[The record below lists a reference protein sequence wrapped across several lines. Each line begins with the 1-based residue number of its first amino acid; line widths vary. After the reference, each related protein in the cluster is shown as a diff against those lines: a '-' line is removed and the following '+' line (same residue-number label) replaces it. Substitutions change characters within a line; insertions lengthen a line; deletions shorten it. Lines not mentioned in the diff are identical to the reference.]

1 MAELNQAAMDSKA
14 EYHSTF
20 SEDPKSVELESGRH
34 TQRLKTRLGSDYYKN
49 PNTDEHTYRL
59 PKGWQSTDDLSV
71 RALFDFWAFVEL
83 LAYRGGCE
91 NFSKFHE
98 EMSRF
103 FTLPQSSDVNV
114 RRRLGLV
121 PRGHLKST
129 LGTVGYILWRVYR
142 NENIRICVGTATR
155 DLAYQFIREV
165 KQYLEAEHLQ
175 DAVWNNRPHRDG
187 RLIPILD
194 KAGWSRR
201 NQQWDLGTY
210 TESQDK
216 KVVWRADALQ
226 VMRSETMKE
235 PTILAASPGSNI
247 TGMHFDLMIL
257 DDIINDDTVATE
269 DKRDK
274 TQRWAADL
282 ESIIDPERSVE
293 FGRLSSKGKKTVTLR
308 EVIGDELQIW
318 GTRYHSEDYY
328 AYLLENLEEFE
339 YTLYFRNIFANGV
352 DDSDGYLW
360 AERFNEKVI
369 NRIRKRQGT
378 IKFASQYLNKVVTSE
393 EVIFEEEKINY
404 MTYHNIDLDN
414 SPTGYIR
421 IKIGEKLVDIRPYLV
436 VDPAISQKKDADNSV
451 VMVGGIDYERN
462 LYLLDFVCGK
472 MLPNILIDNLYSLA
486 DKYKMSVAYIEVV
499 AFQQALIYMIKQKF
513 NEYRPLALKEYKPK
527 GEKQARITTN
537 LQPLFYNGQ
546 VYMMQWM
553 KTHKEL
559 QNELAFFPTVHDDL
573 LDAMSMIVET
583 AVPSVS
589 PKKKRI
595 RDNFVVNKRYG
606 GRAR

>member
-1 MAELNQAAMDSKA
+1 MAELKQSVIDEKA
-14 EYHSTF
+14 EHNSTF
-20 SEDPKSVELESGRH
+20 SDDPKSAELENQGN
-34 TQRLKTRLGSDYYKN
+34 TQRPKTRLGSNHYQK

-59 PKGWQSTDDLSV
+59 PNNWKTNANLHT

-83 LAYRGGCE
+83 MAYRGGCD
-91 NFSKFHE
+91 NFAAFHK
-98 EMSRF
+98 EMSDF
-103 FTLPQSSDVNV
+103 FTTTQATDINV

-142 NENIRICVGTATR
+142 NENIRICVATATR

-165 KQYLEAEHLQ
+165 KQYLESESYQ
-175 DAVWNNRPHRDG
+175 DEIWNNRPHVDG

-226 VMRSETMKE
+226 VMRSETYKE
-235 PTILAASPGSNI
+235 PTVLAASPGSNI

-257 DDIINDDTVATE
+257 DDISNEETVATE

-274 TQRWAADL
+274 TLRWASDL
-282 ESIIDPERSVE
+282 ESIIDPERSVTM
-293 FGRLSSKGKKTVTLR
+293 GQLKGKGKKTTPLKEFV
-308 EVIGDELQIW
+308 GDELVVW

-339 YTLYFRNIFANGV
+339 YTLFFRNVYANGV
-352 DDSDGYLW
+352 DSSDGYLW
-360 AERFNEKVI
+360 GERFTDKVVS
-369 NRIRKRQGT
+369 RIQKRQGT

-393 EVIFEEEKINY
+393 EIIFEEEKINY
-404 MTYHNIDLDN
+404 FVPSQIDLEN
-414 SPTGYIR
+414 SPNGYVR
-421 IKIGEKLVDIRPYLV
+421 IHIGEKLIDIRPYLV

-451 VMVGGIDYERN
+451 VLVGGIDYERN
-462 LYLLDFVCGK
+462 FYMLDFICGK
-472 MLPNILIDNLYSLA
+472 MLPNILIDNIYNLA
-486 DKYKMSVAYIEVV
+486 DKYKMNVAHIEVV
-499 AFQQALIYMIKQKF
+499 AFQQALIYMVKQKF
-513 NEYRPLALKEYKPK
+513 NEYRPLALKEYRPK
-527 GEKQARITTN
+527 GDKEARITTN

-546 VYMMQWM
+546 VYMPVWA

-559 QNELAFFPTVHDDL
+559 QNELAFFPTVHDDI
-573 LDAMSMIVET
+573 LDAMSMCVEL

-595 RDNFVVNKRYG
+595 RDNFIVDRRYG